1 MQIRVRC
8 ARFSE
13 FNVNYV
19 KKNNVSFQLRQV
31 AWRAECSRVS
41 RGPGKLSSQPKI
53 RPCQG
58 MITIEKKYIYLFYLV
73 NIKPKDGH
81 KHRKVI
87 LSSIGNLQ
95 HWLSINFAAEGY
107 NKWKDCVGK
116 YVLPSV
122 RPCSTA
128 QSWSGKRC
136 LSSTLQ
142 SSLKTLPI
150 SIRIQIPWDKTFSSK
165 S

>member
-1 MQIRVRC
+1 
-8 ARFSE
+8 
-13 FNVNYV
+13 
-19 KKNNVSFQLRQV
+19 
-31 AWRAECSRVS
+31 
-41 RGPGKLSSQPKI
+41 
-53 RPCQG
+53 

-95 HWLSINFAAEGY
+95 HWLSISFAAEGY

-116 YVLPSV
+116 YVLPSL

-128 QSWSGKRC
+128 QSWSGKRS
-136 LSSTLQ
+136 LISTVQ

-150 SIRIQIPWDKTFSSK
+150 SIRIQIPWDKIIKHLAPSVKTKQWLLRVHNAKCQYLHDGYCNVRKFLFFDVPIKSSQ
-165 S
+165 